1 MWKALAVGIG
11 FRILLGQG
19 LERVG
24 LTGLLGGSL
33 LGFPAG
39 LIRFGLLGILD
50 GFGLGAEIS
59 LPGYGLGDLRRGG
72 LTSRFQG
79 RQALLESSLLL
90 GGFSAFHGVLTLGDP
105 CLCGF
110 GLGFCGF
117 HGISQAA
124 SSSLRCSAL
133 MSLIFMFSDF

>member
-1 MWKALAVGIG
+1 MVLREVLVFVEEHLSVAGDVEGLAVGIG

-59 LPGYGLGDLRRGG
+59 LPA
-72 LTSRFQG
+72 T
-79 RQALLESSLLL
+79 A
-90 GGFSAFHGVLTLGDP
+90 SATFAV
-105 CLCGF
+105 
-110 GLGFCGF
+110 
-117 HGISQAA
+117 AA
-124 SSSLRCSAL
+124 
-133 MSLIFMFSDF
+133 

>member
-1 MWKALAVGIG
+1 MPWLSHVNGSYFALAETLLMVLREVLVFVEEHLPVAGDVEGLAVGIG

-79 RQALLESSLLL
+79 PPGS
-90 GGFSAFHGVLTLGDP
+90 P
-105 CLCGF
+105 
-110 GLGFCGF
+110 
-117 HGISQAA
+117 
-124 SSSLRCSAL
+124 
-133 MSLIFMFSDF
+133 